1 MEPEEY
7 EKMFVLEDTHWWFL
21 GKRVLAKSYLSLYCN
36 SDKRQRVLDVGCGTG
51 GMQRFLRDYGDVSGV
66 DLNLD
71 ALRYAKKKCSGKA
84 NLCLSTALS
93 LPFKDESF
101 SLVTAFD
108 LLYHRG
114 ILDDVKALR
123 EFYRVCRKGG
133 YLLITD
139 SAFDFLRSPHDRAT
153 HARHRYTKREMAE
166 KVSRAGFSVMRMLY
180 TNFFLFPV
188 VAAVRFFK
196 RYTDKR
202 DTGSDLHRVNP
213 FLNRVLLAVLRIESL
228 LLRWIVF
235 PCGSSLICVAQRV

>member
-21 GKRVLAKSYLSLYCN
+21 GKRSLAKRYLDLYCN
-36 SDKRQRVLDVGCGTG
+36 LDKGQRILDVGCGTG
-51 GMQRFLRDYGDVSGV
+51 GMQELLRDYGDVSGV

-71 ALRYAKKKCSGKA
+71 ALRYAKKKCGGNA
-84 NLCLSTALS
+84 NLCLSTAIS

-101 SLVTAFD
+101 SLITAFD

-114 ILDDVKALR
+114 ILDDEKALR
-123 EFYRVCRKGG
+123 EFYRVSRKGG

-166 KVSRAGFSVMRMLY
+166 KVSRAGFSVMRMSY
-180 TNFFLFPV
+180 TNFFLFPI

-196 RYTDKR
+196 RYTDKG
-202 DTGSDLHRVNP
+202 DTGSDLHRVNL
-213 FLNRVLLAVLRIESL
+213 FLNSLLLTVLRTESL
-228 LLRWIVF
+228 LLRWIEF
-235 PCGSSLICVAQRV
+235 PYGSSLICIAQRV